1 MKKTFFTLMLVLAST
16 LVMNAQSLTGK
27 QWCTKIADEDGQD
40 IALVL
45 NFEKNG
51 SCEVVLAA
59 EEDLKEDGVPIEIFA
74 GVNIP
79 GTYTLNDK
87 DLKLNLNKGKT
98 TVEIDYEIK
107 GMDAKTKSMMDKQ
120 IRSELDGMKSEF
132 KKMMLD
138 GMPSLDNMK
147 IVSLD
152 NKKLVVTLSVGAEVT
167 FYAK

>member
-1 MKKTFFTLMLVLAST
+1 MLVLVS
-16 LVMNAQSLTGK
+16 VMAVNAQSLTGK
-27 QWCTKIADEDGQD
+27 KWCTKIADEDGQD
-40 IALVL
+40 IALIL
-45 NFEKNG
+45 NFENNG
-51 SCEVVLAA
+51 SCEVVLAT
-59 EEDLKEDGVPIEIFA
+59 EQDLKEEGVPIELFA

-79 GTYTLNDK
+79 GTYTVNDK

-98 TVEIDYEIK
+98 TVNIDYDIK
-107 GMDAKTKSMMDKQ
+107 GMDAKTKSLMDEQ
-120 IRSELDGMKSEF
+120 IKSELESIKGEF

-152 NKKLVVTLSVGAEVT
+152 NSKLVVTLSVGAEVT

>member
-1 MKKTFFTLMLVLAST
+1 
-16 LVMNAQSLTGK
+16 MNAQSLTGK
-27 QWCTKIADEDGQD
+27 QWCTKIADEDGKD
-40 IALVL
+40 IVMAL

-59 EEDLKEDGVPIEIFA
+59 EQDMKEDGVTIEIFA

-87 DLKLNLNKGKT
+87 DLSLKLNKGKT
-98 TVEIDYEIK
+98 TVEIDYDIK
-107 GMDAKTKSMMDKQ
+107 GMDSKTKKMMDKQ
-120 IRSELDGMKSEF
+120 IRSDLDGLKDEF
-132 KKMMLD
+132 KKLMLN
-138 GMPSLDNMK
+138 GMPNLDNMK

-152 NKKLVVTLSVGAEVT
+152 SKKLVVTLSVGAELT

>member
-1 MKKTFFTLMLVLAST
+1 MLVLVS
-16 LVMNAQSLTGK
+16 VMAVNAQSLTGK
-27 QWCTKIADEDGQD
+27 KWCTKIADEDGQD
-40 IALVL
+40 IALTL
-45 NFEKNG
+45 NFENNG
-51 SCEVVLAA
+51 SCEVVLAT
-59 EEDLKEDGVPIEIFA
+59 EQDLKEEGVPIELFA

-79 GTYTLNDK
+79 GTYTVNDK

-98 TVEIDYEIK
+98 TVNIDYDIK
-107 GMDAKTKSMMDKQ
+107 GMDAKTKSLMDEQ
-120 IRSELDGMKSEF
+120 IKSELESIKGEF

-152 NKKLVVTLSVGAEVT
+152 NSKLVVTLSVGAEVT

>member
-40 IALVL
+40 IALIL

-59 EEDLKEDGVPIEIFA
+59 EQDMKEDGVPIEILA

-79 GTYTLNDK
+79 GTYALNDK
-87 DLKLNLNKGKT
+87 DLNIKLNKGKT

-107 GMDAKTKSMMDKQ
+107 GMDAKTKSLMDKQ
-120 IRSELDGMKSEF
+120 IRSELDSMKSEF

-138 GMPSLDNMK
+138 GMPNLENMK

-152 NKKLVVTLSVGAEVT
+152 KNRLVVTLSVGAEVT

>member
-1 MKKTFFTLMLVLAST
+1 MNKTFFTLMLVLAST

-40 IALVL
+40 IALIL
-45 NFEKNG
+45 YFEKNG

-59 EEDLKEDGVPIEIFA
+59 EQDMKEDGVPIEILA

-79 GTYTLNDK
+79 GTYALNDK
-87 DLKLNLNKGKT
+87 DLKLNLDKGKT
-98 TVEIDYEIK
+98 TVNIDYEIK
-107 GMDAKTKSMMDKQ
+107 GMDAKTKQLMDKQ
-120 IRSELDGMKSEF
+120 IRSELDGMKGEV
-132 KKMMLD
+132 KKFMLD
-138 GMPSLDNMK
+138 GMPNLDNMK

>member
-1 MKKTFFTLMLVLAST
+1 MKKTFFLMLMLAST
-16 LVMNAQSLTGK
+16 LVINAQSLTGK
-27 QWCTKIADEDGQD
+27 QWCTKIADEDGKD

-51 SCEVVLAA
+51 SCEVVMAA
-59 EEDLKEDGVPIEIFA
+59 EQDMKEDGVPIEIYA

-79 GTYTLNDK
+79 GTYTQDGK
-87 DLKLNLNKGKT
+87 DLNLNLNKGKT
-98 TVEIDYEIK
+98 TAEIDYDIK

-120 IRSELDGMKSEF
+120 IRSELNGMKEEF
-132 KKMMLD
+132 KKFMLN
-138 GMPSLDNMK
+138 GMPNLDHMK

-152 NKKLVVTLSVGAEVT
+152 SKKLVVTLSVGAEVT

>member
-40 IALVL
+40 IALIL

-59 EEDLKEDGVPIEIFA
+59 EQDMKEDGVPIEILA

-79 GTYTLNDK
+79 GTYALNDK
-87 DLKLNLNKGKT
+87 DLKLNLDKGKT
-98 TVEIDYEIK
+98 TVNIDYEIK
-107 GMDAKTKSMMDKQ
+107 GMDAKTKQLMDKQ
-120 IRSELDGMKSEF
+120 IRSELDGMKGEV
-132 KKMMLD
+132 KKFMLD
-138 GMPSLDNMK
+138 GMPNLDNMK

-152 NKKLVVTLSVGAEVT
+152 NKKLVVTLSVGVEVT

>member
-16 LVMNAQSLTGK
+16 IVMNAQSLTGK
-27 QWCTKIADEDGQD
+27 QWCTKIADEDGKD
-40 IALVL
+40 IVMAL

-59 EEDLKEDGVPIEIFA
+59 EQDMKEDGVPIEIFA

-87 DLKLNLNKGKT
+87 DLSLKLNKGKT
-98 TVEIDYEIK
+98 TVEIDYDIK
-107 GMDAKTKSMMDKQ
+107 GMDAKTKKLMDNQ
-120 IRSELDGMKSEF
+120 IRSDLDGLKDEF
-132 KKMMLD
+132 KKLMLD
-138 GMPSLDNMK
+138 GMPNLDNMK
-147 IVSLD
+147 IVSID
-152 NKKLVVTLSVGAEVT
+152 NKRLVVTLSVGAELT

>member
-1 MKKTFFTLMLVLAST
+1 MKKSIFTLMLVLAST
-16 LVMNAQSLTGK
+16 LAMNAQSLTGK

-45 NFEKNG
+45 NFEKSG

-59 EEDLKEDGVPIEIFA
+59 EQDMKEDGVPIEILA

-79 GTYTLNDK
+79 GTYTVNDK
-87 DLKLNLNKGKT
+87 DLKLNLDKGKT
-98 TVEIDYEIK
+98 TVNIDYEIK
-107 GMDAKTKSMMDKQ
+107 GMDAKTKQLMDKQ
-120 IRSELDGMKSEF
+120 IRAGLDGMKGEV
-132 KKMMLD
+132 KKFMLE
-138 GMPSLDNMK
+138 GMPNLDDMK

-152 NKKLVVTLSVGAEVT
+152 NKKLVVKLSVGAEVT

>member
-16 LVMNAQSLTGK
+16 IVMNAQSLTGK
-27 QWCTKIADEDGQD
+27 QWCTKIADEDGKD
-40 IALVL
+40 IVMAL

-59 EEDLKEDGVPIEIFA
+59 EQDMKEDGAPIEIFA

-87 DLKLNLNKGKT
+87 DLSLILNKEKT
-98 TVEIDYEIK
+98 TVEIDYDIK
-107 GMDAKTKSMMDKQ
+107 GMDAKTKKLMDNQ
-120 IRSELDGMKSEF
+120 IRSDLDGLRDEF
-132 KKMMLD
+132 KKLMLD
-138 GMPSLDNMK
+138 GMPNLDNMK

-152 NKKLVVTLSVGAEVT
+152 SKKLVVTLSVGAELT